1 MATRDGKHGDRRI
14 VSLLSTIVAAVA
26 AASAGVVICF
36 VYGHHAGGKFLR
48 RAYGPTVPVSDPSVS
63 PLRALRATGRW
74 LVPEWKRA

>member
-36 VYGHHAGGKFLR
+36 VYGHHAGGKLR